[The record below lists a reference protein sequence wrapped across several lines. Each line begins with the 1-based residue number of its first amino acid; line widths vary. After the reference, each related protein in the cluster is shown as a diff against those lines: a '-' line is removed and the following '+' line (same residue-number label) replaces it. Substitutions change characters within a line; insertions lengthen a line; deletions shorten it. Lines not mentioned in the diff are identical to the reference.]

1 MKAIVINQHGG
12 LEVLQP
18 AELPTPA
25 VGPGDV
31 LIDVKATALNRV
43 DLLVREGWAGL
54 KVNFPH
60 ILGCDIAGVVAG
72 VGANVKEFKAGQHV
86 TVNPTLSCGECEW
99 CLRGDD
105 QMCNQWRL
113 LGEHLNG
120 GYAEQ
125 VAVPARSVVAMPDG
139 ISFEDA
145 AAANLVMVTAWHS
158 LIRKGQLRAGESVLV
173 VGAGG
178 GVNSASIQIA
188 KLAGA
193 TVYAVASNAAK
204 AARAQEMG
212 ADACIDRS
220 KTPDWARALYGLTNK
235 RGVDVVVD
243 NVGAATW
250 MSSIRALAKGGR
262 MLVVGN
268 TSGPKFE
275 LDSRFIFFKHISII
289 GSTMGSQKDYRDVMA
304 LVFQGKLKAPIDRV
318 LPLHEAREAQ
328 RILAEGD
335 VFGKLVLTP
344 QAS

>member
-1 MKAIVINQHGG
+1 LNAIVINQHGG
-12 LEVLQP
+12 LDVLQP
-18 AELPTPA
+18 AELPTPL
-25 VGPGDV
+25 VGPRDV
-31 LIDVKATALNRV
+31 LIDVKAVALNRV

-54 KVNFPH
+54 KLKFPH
-60 ILGCDIAGVVAG
+60 VLGADIAGVVAG
-72 VGANVKEFKAGQHV
+72 VGANVKEFKPGQRV

-105 QMCNQWRL
+105 QMCNQWQL
-113 LGEHLNG
+113 LGEHTNG

-125 VAVPARSVVAMPDG
+125 IAVPARSVIAMPDG

-158 LIRKGQLRAGESVLV
+158 LIRKGQVRAGESVLV

-178 GVNSASIQIA
+178 GVNSVSIQIA

-193 TVYAVASNAAK
+193 KVYTVASNAAK
-204 AARAQEMG
+204 AARAEQMG
-212 ADACIDRS
+212 ADVTIDRS
-220 KTPDWARALYGLTNK
+220 KTPDWARTLYGLTNR

-250 MSSIRALAKGGR
+250 LSSIRSLAKGGR

-275 LDSRFIFFKHISII
+275 MDSRYIFAKHISIV
-289 GSTMGSQKDYRDVMA
+289 GSTMGSQQDYRAVMD
-304 LVFQGKLKAPIDRV
+304 LMFQGKLKAPVDQV
-318 LPLHEAREAQ
+318 LPLSDAREAH

-335 VFGKLVLTP
+335 VFGKLVLRP
-344 QAS
+344 